1 MPPDIPP
8 DLAVSAAP
16 RNTSATTDHRYA
28 AMVPSETSVSMV
40 VAPWRRFTRVARW
53 KGQADHRMIG
63 VESAKATHSHPE
75 NCSPGTIEI
84 ARTGT
89 PSTTATTRRGVRSR
103 SSSASGSSGSTSGT
117 E

>member
-1 MPPDIPP
+1 M
-8 DLAVSAAP
+8 
-16 RNTSATTDHRYA
+16 
-28 AMVPSETSVSMV
+28 PSETSVSMV

-53 KGQADHRMIG
+53 KGHADHRMIG
-63 VESAKATHSHPE
+63 VDSAKATHSQPV

-84 ARTGT
+84 AITGI
-89 PSTTATTRRGVRSR
+89 PSSTATSRRGFRSR

>member
-1 MPPDIPP
+1 
-8 DLAVSAAP
+8 
-16 RNTSATTDHRYA
+16 
-28 AMVPSETSVSMV
+28 MVPSETSVSIV

-53 KGQADHRMIG
+53 NGHADQRMIG
-63 VESAKATHSHPE
+63 VESAKATHCQPA
-75 NCSPGTIEI
+75 NCSAGTIEI
-84 ARTGT
+84 ASTGT